1 MNNNAETRQSAIQL
15 VNGRFFPK
23 SELKGDM
30 LLKFK
35 NGKYA
40 FVWHNVH
47 DIGDY
52 LMAPFDLDDTQ
63 TTRGMLNNL
72 TDDLYYDFWS
82 DKKKDF
88 VKVPCVAIYG
98 SNLPGRLGMAD
109 VGLRYRQPIW
119 NRYRV
124 LKTCR

>member
-1 MNNNAETRQSAIQL
+1 MNTPLKHQL
-15 VNGRFFPK
+15 HKHSVNGRFFLK

-40 FVWHNVH
+40 FVWHNV
-47 DIGDY
+47 DGIGDY
-52 LMAPFDLDDTQ
+52 LMAPFDLDDEQ
-63 TTRGMLNNL
+63 TTRGCLKDL
-72 TDDLYYDFWS
+72 TDDLYYGFWC
-82 DKKKDF
+82 DKKKDII
-88 VKVPCVAIYG
+88 KVPCVAIYG
-98 SNLPGRLGMAD
+98 SNLPGRLGRAD
-109 VGLRYRQPIW
+109 IGQRFRQPIW